1 VLSLLCFAGAFGPP
15 MQPFS
20 VLVAIGV
27 AVVVTPLTAIA
38 TRGRY
43 YLRRTSDGIPSPIL
57 DRDGNPSGE
66 RLRCHVTGYTFER
79 PDMLASAESGPRGEM
94 QFVSSL
100 ALTLDDSDRYV
111 LPPEPATPSRPVRGR
126 MP

>member
-1 VLSLLCFAGAFGPP
+1 
-15 MQPFS
+15 
-20 VLVAIGV
+20 
-27 AVVVTPLTAIA
+27 
-38 TRGRY
+38 
-43 YLRRTSDGIPSPIL
+43 
-57 DRDGNPSGE
+57 
-66 RLRCHVTGYTFER
+66 
-79 PDMLASAESGPRGEM
+79 M